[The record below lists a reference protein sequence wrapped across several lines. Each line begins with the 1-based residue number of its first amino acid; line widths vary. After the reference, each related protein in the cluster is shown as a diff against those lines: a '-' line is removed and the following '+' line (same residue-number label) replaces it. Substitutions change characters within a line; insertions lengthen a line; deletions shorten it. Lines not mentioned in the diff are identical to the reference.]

1 MLLTK
6 PFLLF
11 PMSHSTPPFDFG
23 SVVRDDLFTDRL
35 RETEHLVN
43 NFRIGINTILISPRR
58 MGKTSLITKAR
69 LMAASPQ
76 LRIAAF
82 DAFSCCSEQDFLT
95 AYAQAVIK
103 ATSSKTADWL
113 RNARR
118 FLSALAP
125 EVSIGLDPQSQFSL
139 RFGLKDL
146 PQRAEDIL
154 NLPEAIALKENFRI
168 VVCID
173 EFQQISLFANSDSF
187 LKKLRSVW
195 QHHAQACYCLYGSQK
210 HMMNAI
216 FQTPSAPFYR
226 FGDLFYLE
234 KIPRSDWA
242 TFIVSRFQATG
253 KHISEELAG
262 RIADTADCYSN
273 YVQQLALYV
282 WECTDDNV
290 TEAELQQ
297 GVDRL
302 LASCEPLFIE
312 QTARLARKQM
322 NFLHALADGL
332 DHGFS
337 EKPVLERYDL
347 TSSAHVTR
355 ARDALLEKDMI
366 TIPARGVARIAD
378 PILKLW
384 LQRRV
389 WPATA

>member
-1 MLLTK
+1 
-6 PFLLF
+6 
-11 PMSHSTPPFDFG
+11 MSRPTPPFDFG
-23 SVVRDDLFTDRL
+23 SVVRDDLFTDRI
-35 RETEHLVN
+35 RETERLIS
-43 NFRIGINTILISPRR
+43 NFQLGINTILISPRR
-58 MGKTSLITKAR
+58 MGKTSLITKAK
-69 LMAASPQ
+69 LKAASPQ
-76 LRIAAF
+76 LRIASF

-95 AYAQAVIK
+95 AYAQTVIK
-103 ATSSKTADWL
+103 ATGSKMDEWL

-125 EVSIGLDPQSQFSL
+125 EITMGIDPQNQFSL

-154 NLPEAIALKENFRI
+154 NLPETIALKENLQI

-173 EFQQISLFANSDSF
+173 EFQQIGLFANSDAF
-187 LKKLRSVW
+187 LKQLRSAW
-195 QHHAQACYCLYGSQK
+195 QHHTHSCYCLYGSQK
-210 HMMNAI
+210 HMMDTI

-234 KIPRSDWA
+234 KISRSDWVS
-242 TFIVSRFQATG
+242 FIVSRFQATG
-253 KHISEELAG
+253 KTISEELAG

-282 WECTDDNV
+282 WELTDACV
-290 TEAELQQ
+290 TEDELQQ
-297 GVDRL
+297 GTERL
-302 LASCEPLFIE
+302 LASSEMLFIE
-312 QTARLARKQM
+312 QTARLARRQM

-337 EKPVLERYDL
+337 EKSVLERYDL
-347 TSSAHVTR
+347 SSSAHVVR
-355 ARDALLEKDMI
+355 VRDALLEKDLI
-366 TIPARGVARIAD
+366 VIPARGRAQIAD

-389 WPATA
+389 WPAA